1 MSLKNCISAMNT
13 SYQRIIDALEHR
25 EPDRIPF
32 DLGAAAVTG
41 INIKAL
47 RNLKK
52 YLGISTP
59 SHVQDEI
66 TQLADFDPIMA
77 TLFKTD
83 VGAVR
88 PCPPLVSPL
97 ALKSRREG
105 GFFRL
110 TDEFGIG
117 WQMPVKGGL
126 YYDQYHHPLA
136 NAETVKD
143 IESYPWPDPLDPQR
157 FLNIAE
163 DTQRVIDQEQKGCF
177 IERMSSG
184 MWEHAMWMTG
194 YEKFFMDML
203 SNEKLISALMEK
215 ILELKMKYWGR
226 VLDIIGNR
234 TVIIS
239 CADDLGTQES
249 LLISLDL
256 YKAMIW
262 PYHCRL
268 FRFIKQRAQGKA
280 YIFFH
285 NDGAI
290 METIPLLIEAGVDI
304 LNPFQVNCR
313 GMDTARFKREF
324 GKDLT
329 IWGGSC
335 DSQYVLPK
343 GTPGEVRDE
352 TKRRIDDLAPG
363 GGFVFAPI
371 HVIQGDV
378 PPENIMAWLE
388 TLADYGG

>member
-1 MSLKNCISAMNT
+1 MNST
-13 SYQRIIDALEHR
+13 GYQRVIDALEHR

-32 DLGAAAVTG
+32 DLGASAVTG
-41 INIKAL
+41 INIRAL
-47 RNLKK
+47 RNLKE
-52 YLGISTP
+52 YLGISTA
-59 SHVQDEI
+59 STIRDEI
-66 TQLADFDPIMA
+66 TQLADFDPFMA
-77 TLFKTD
+77 DLFKTD
-83 VGAVR
+83 VGMSGPHPPAVA
-88 PCPPLVSPL
+88 PL
-97 ALKSRREG
+97 RRDSVLEG
-105 GFFRL
+105 QYYRL

-117 WQMPVKGGL
+117 WQMPVDGGM
-126 YYDQYHHPLA
+126 YYDQFHHPLE

-143 IESYPWPDPLDPQR
+143 IERYPWPDPLDPAR
-157 FLNIAE
+157 FVGMEN
-163 DTQRVIDQEQKGCF
+163 QVHQVIDLEHKGCF

-194 YEKFFMDML
+194 YEKFFLDML
-203 SNEKLISALMEK
+203 GNEKLIQALMEK
-215 ILELKMKYWGR
+215 ILELKMQYWGK

-234 TVIIS
+234 TVVIS
-239 CADDLGTQES
+239 CADDLGTQDS
-249 LLISLDL
+249 LLVSLDL

-268 FRFIKQRAQGKA
+268 FRFIKQRSKGRAF
-280 YIFFH
+280 IFFH

-313 GMDTARFKREF
+313 GMDTAKFKKEF

-335 DSQYVLPK
+335 DSQHVMPK
-343 GTPGEVRDE
+343 GTQQEVRDE

-363 GGFVFAPI
+363 GGFIFAPI

-378 PPENIMAWLE
+378 PPENIVAWWE
-388 TLADYGG
+388 TLNEYRR

>member
-1 MSLKNCISAMNT
+1 MEQT
-13 SYQRIIDALEHR
+13 GHQRLIDALEHR

-52 YLGISTP
+52 YLGINTEST
-59 SHVQDEI
+59 VQDEI
-66 TQLADFDPIMA
+66 TQLADFDPVLA
-77 TLFKTD
+77 ELFKTD
-83 VGAVR
+83 VGVAK
-88 PCPPLVSPL
+88 PNPPAKAPL
-97 ALKSRREG
+97 RIDPHREDNY
-105 GFFRL
+105 FRL

-117 WQMPVKGGL
+117 WQMPDTGGL
-126 YYDQYHHPLA
+126 YYDQYFHPLA
-136 NAETVKD
+136 NAQSIKD
-143 IESYPWPDPLDPQR
+143 IESYPWPDPLDPDR
-157 FLNIAE
+157 FIGLE
-163 DTQRVIDQEQKGCF
+163 DQIHRVVYMEKKGCF
-177 IERMSSG
+177 LERMSSG

-194 YEKFFMDML
+194 YEKFLMDML
-203 SNEKLISALMEK
+203 MNPKLIEALMEK
-215 ILELKMKYWGR
+215 ILDLKMQYWGK
-226 VLDIIGNR
+226 VLDIAGDR
-234 TVIIS
+234 PVVVS

-256 YKAMIW
+256 YQKMIW

-268 FRFIKQRAQGKA
+268 FRFIKERSKGKA
-280 YIFFH
+280 YVFFH

-290 METIPLLIEAGVDI
+290 METIPLLIEAGIDI

-313 GMDTARFKREF
+313 DMDTAKFKKEF
-324 GKDLT
+324 GHQIT

-343 GTPGEVRDE
+343 GTVSEVREE
-352 TKRRIDDLAPG
+352 TKRRIEDLAPG

-378 PPENIMAWLE
+378 PPQNIMAWLE
-388 TLADYGG
+388 TLNEYRG

>member
-1 MSLKNCISAMNT
+1 MAKNS
-13 SYQRIIDALEHR
+13 SYQRVIDALEHR

-41 INIKAL
+41 INIRAL
-47 RNLKK
+47 RNLKN
-52 YLGISTP
+52 YLGIKTDSF
-59 SHVQDEI
+59 VKDEI
-66 TQLADFDPIMA
+66 TQLADFDPFMA
-77 TLFKTD
+77 GLFKTD
-83 VGAVR
+83 VGTVTPQA
-88 PCPPLVSPL
+88 PSIAPLRKESVL
-97 ALKSRREG
+97 EG
-105 GFFRL
+105 KHYRL
-110 TDEFGIG
+110 IDEFGIG
-117 WQMPVKGGL
+117 WQMPVEGGL

-136 NAETVKD
+136 GAESARD
-143 IESYPWPDPLDPQR
+143 IERYPWPDPLDPER
-157 FLNIAE
+157 FAGM
-163 DTQRVIDQEQKGCF
+163 DAQVGQVIDVDGKACF

-194 YEKFFMDML
+194 YEKFLIDML
-203 SNEKLISALMEK
+203 TNRVLIEALMEK

-234 TVIIS
+234 DVVIS

-249 LLISLDL
+249 LLVSLDL
-256 YKAMIW
+256 YKDIIW

-268 FRFIKQRAQGKA
+268 FRFIKERARGRA

-313 GMDTARFKREF
+313 GMDTARFKRDF
-324 GKDLT
+324 GKELT

-335 DSQYVLPK
+335 DSQFVLPK

-352 TKRRIDDLAPG
+352 TRRRIEDLAPG
-363 GGFVFAPI
+363 GGFIFAPI

-378 PPENIMAWLE
+378 PPENIMAWWE
-388 TLADYGG
+388 TLNEYW

>member
-1 MSLKNCISAMNT
+1 MNST
-13 SYQRIIDALEHR
+13 GYQRIIDTLGHR

-32 DLGAAAVTG
+32 DLGAAAVSG
-41 INIKAL
+41 INIRAL
-47 RNLKK
+47 RNLKE
-52 YLGISTP
+52 YLGIKSDSTI
-59 SHVQDEI
+59 QDEI
-66 TQLADFDPIMA
+66 TQLADFDPFMA
-77 TLFKTD
+77 DLFRVD

-88 PCPPLVSPL
+88 PLAPRMAPLRKDPH
-97 ALKSRREG
+97 RDG
-105 GFFRL
+105 NYFRL

-117 WQMPVKGGL
+117 WQMPVEGGL
-126 YYDQYHHPLA
+126 YYDQYLHPLEG
-136 NAETVKD
+136 AETIRD
-143 IESYPWPDPLDPQR
+143 IENYPWPDPLCQDR
-157 FLNIAE
+157 FETIEKQVN
-163 DTQRVIDQEQKGCF
+163 QVIDLEQKGCF
-177 IERMSSG
+177 LERMSSG

-203 SNEKLISALMEK
+203 TNSKLIHALMEK
-215 ILELKMKYWGR
+215 ILELKMLYWGR
-226 VLDIIGNR
+226 VLDIVGDR
-234 TVIIS
+234 TVIVS

-256 YKAMIW
+256 YKEMIW

-313 GMDTARFKREF
+313 GMDTAKFKKEYGR
-324 GKDLT
+324 DVT

-343 GTPGEVRDE
+343 GSPPQVRDE
-352 TKRRIDDLAPG
+352 TRRRIDDLAPG

-378 PPENIMAWLE
+378 PPQNIMAWLE
-388 TLADYGG
+388 TLNEHRK

>member
-1 MSLKNCISAMNT
+1 LVVENT
-13 SYQRIIDALEHR
+13 SYQRIIDSLEHR

-41 INIKAL
+41 INIRAL
-47 RNLKK
+47 RNLKD
-52 YLGISTP
+52 YLGIKSD
-59 SHVQDEI
+59 SAIQDEI
-66 TQLADFDPIMA
+66 TQLADFDPYMA
-77 TLFKTD
+77 NLFKTD
-83 VGAVR
+83 VGTVK
-88 PCPPLVSPL
+88 PQPPVIAPLRKDSVLVGSNY
-97 ALKSRREG
+97 
-105 GFFRL
+105 RL
-110 TDEFGIG
+110 FDEFGIG
-117 WQMPVKGGL
+117 WQMPVNGGM

-136 NAETVKD
+136 AAETVKD
-143 IESYPWPDPLDPQR
+143 IELYPWPDPLDPQR
-157 FLNIAE
+157 FIGMERQLR
-163 DTQRVIDQEQKGCF
+163 QVIDQEKKGCF

-203 SNEKLISALMEK
+203 SNPILIQALMEK
-215 ILELKMKYWGR
+215 ILELKMKYWGK
-226 VLDIIGNR
+226 VLEIIGDR
-234 TVIIS
+234 DVVIS

-256 YKAMIW
+256 YRELIW

-268 FRFIKQRAQGKA
+268 FRFIKQTARGKA

-313 GMDTARFKREF
+313 GMDTATFKRDF

-335 DSQYVLPK
+335 DSQFVLPK
-343 GTPGEVRDE
+343 GTPQQVRDE

-378 PPENIMAWLE
+378 PPENIMAWWE
-388 TLADYGG
+388 TLNEYRKV